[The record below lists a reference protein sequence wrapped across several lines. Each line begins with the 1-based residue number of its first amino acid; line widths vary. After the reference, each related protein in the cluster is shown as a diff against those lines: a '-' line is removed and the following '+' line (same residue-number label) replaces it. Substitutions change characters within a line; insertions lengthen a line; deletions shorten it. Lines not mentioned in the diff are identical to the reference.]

1 MLLVVIKIQKPGLS
15 NRAQHFAGCSAA
27 RSCIPR
33 FLGVWTYLFHSGKSR
48 FLTEPEISGC
58 VPVGQAFRSDGG
70 KQKTP
75 QSLAGPVFFRCV
87 HQSIE

>member
-1 MLLVVIKIQKPGLS
+1 MLLVVTKIKKPGLS
-15 NRAQHFAGCSAA
+15 NRAQHIAGCSAA

-33 FLGVWTYLFHSGKSR
+33 FFGVWTYLFRSGKSR

-58 VPVGQAFRSDGG
+58 VPGGQAGRAGGG

-75 QSLAGPVFFRCV
+75 QSLAGSVFYQCV